1 MNVRDK
7 VRMNENYVNK
17 VMSNLWV
24 LRSLVHTLYIDDKI
38 PILPLLAS
46 SPEVVKRK
54 GIYRNPTKD
63 VINYSV

>member
-1 MNVRDK
+1 MNVLNK

-24 LRSLVHTLYIDDKI
+24 LRSLVYTLYINDKI

-46 SPEVVKRK
+46 SPEVVKCN

>member
-1 MNVRDK
+1 MNVLNK

-54 GIYRNPTKD
+54 GI
-63 VINYSV
+63 